1 MRIKFN
7 AMQKTLKTNSL
18 HTFHIPVMGLAYTID
33 SPIRVAQYG
42 ISSVISIMDDELI
55 EKMNAFYSK
64 KFDLPYQEISQ
75 KISDY
80 RAKRITSYLNTVD
93 KIVTEK
99 FEQFKTELSESKAA
113 LENYITMLPNKSEIK
128 KGLENFIQEGSI
140 IKENIKNYLEKNLF
154 PGEIDINIMTKVDKD
169 NFDKKEQLPVEFND
183 AHAALR
189 GFANSTFNSSV
200 VLSAG
205 MNPRL
210 YSYFETFPDFF
221 PNENSEL
228 KKKIILKVSDFRSA
242 MIQGNFLAK
251 KGLWVSEYRIESGLN
266 CGGHAFATD
275 GFLLGPILEEFK
287 QKKENLIASA
297 HELLCKALQQ
307 KNLPVPE
314 SPLELKITVQGGVGT
329 AEEHE
334 FLLDF
339 YKTDSVG
346 WGSPFLLVPEATSSD
361 NDTRELLANA
371 KEDDLYLSHISPLG
385 IPFNTVKGT
394 TNELLREKRIHENKA
409 GSSCPKKYL
418 ALSKQYDEKGICTAS
433 RKYQD
438 IKLEELE
445 TEKENLSEREYAKK
459 QNAITEK
466 SCLCI
471 GLANAS
477 LLENNIKIKG
487 EAQGVVVCPG
497 PNIAYFD
504 RQYSL
509 SEMVQHIY
517 GYKSVLN
524 NVRRPNMFVKELSL
538 YLNYF
543 KKEVQEAFESENAA
557 QQKKLNNFKEN
568 LLSGIEYYR
577 TLFASGNYFQKEK
590 EAIQHELNQYKTELE
605 TLEIGVL
612 T

>member
-18 HTFHIPVMGLAYTID
+18 HSFHIPVMGLAYTID

-93 KIVTEK
+93 KIVNEK
-99 FEQFKTELSESKAA
+99 FENFKAELSESKAA

-128 KGLENFIQEGSI
+128 KGLENFIQEGTI

-189 GFANSTFNSSV
+189 GFANSTLNSSV

-275 GFLLGPILEEFK
+275 GYLLGPILEEFK

-297 HELLCKALQQ
+297 HELLCKALQL

-361 NDTRELLANA
+361 NETRELLAKA
-371 KEDDLYLSHISPLG
+371 KEEDLYLSNISPLG

-438 IKLEELE
+438 IKLAELE
-445 TEKENLSEREYAKK
+445 SEKDNLSDKQYAKK

-524 NVRRPNMFVKELSL
+524 NVVRPNMFVKELSL

-543 KKEVQEAFESENAA
+543 KKEVQEVFESENAA

-568 LLSGIEYYR
+568 LLSGIEYYKN
-577 TLFASGNYFQKEK
+577 LFANGNYFQKEK
-590 EAIQHELNQYKTELE
+590 ESIQNQLNQYKTELE
-605 TLEIGVL
+605 TIEIGVL
-612 T
+612 V